1 MSEEEKT
8 VQEKDRESKVTFYD
22 IVKNEEIKT
31 YLEKGDKYIGTMGF
45 TNHSLLHAQRAAKV
59 AYTILT
65 ALNFD
70 KRTAELARIAGY
82 IHDIGNVVNR
92 IDHAQSSA
100 VIAFNILTR
109 LGMEPREIAKVIA
122 AIGNHDEGTGTPVN
136 QVAAALILADKT
148 DVRRSRV
155 RNREASSFDIHD
167 RVNYAVTQSDVTVL
181 TDKTIRLD
189 LKIDTE
195 ICSLVDYFEIFLS
208 RMLMCKRAAD
218 FLGTTFELIINDTK
232 LI

>member
-1 MSEEEKT
+1 MPNKEKGNT
-8 VQEKDRESKVTFYD
+8 ERGAGVTFYD

-31 YLEKGDKYIGTMGF
+31 YLEKGDKYIGTMGY
-45 TNHSLLHAQRAAKV
+45 TDHSLLHAQRAAKV
-59 AYTILT
+59 AYSILT
-65 ALNFD
+65 ALNYD

-100 VIAFNILTR
+100 VIAFHILTR

-136 QVAAALILADKT
+136 HIAAALILADKT

-155 RNREASSFDIHD
+155 RNREMSSFDIHD
-167 RVNYAVTQSDVTVL
+167 RVNYAVTQSDVSVL
-181 TDKTIRLD
+181 HDKTIRLE

-195 ICSLVDYFEIFLS
+195 ICSLMDYFEIFLT
-208 RMLMCKRAAD
+208 RMVMCKRAAD
-218 FLGTTFELIINDTK
+218 SLGTSFELIINGTK
-232 LI
+232 LV

>member
-1 MSEEEKT
+1 MEEEKL
-8 VQEKDRESKVTFYD
+8 VTFQD
-22 IVKNEEIKT
+22 IVKNAEIKT
-31 YLEKGDKYIGTMGF
+31 YLEKGNKYIGTLGY
-45 TNHSLLHAQRAAKV
+45 TDHSLLHAQRAAKV
-59 AYTILT
+59 AHMIMT

-109 LGMEPREIAKVIA
+109 LGMEPNEIAKVIA

-136 QVAAALILADKT
+136 QIAAALIIADKT

-155 RNREASSFDIHD
+155 RTRDQMAFDIHD
-167 RVNYAVTQSDVTVL
+167 RVNYAATQSDVTVL
-181 TDKTIRLD
+181 ADKTIRLD
-189 LKIDTE
+189 LKIDAE
-195 ICSLVDYFEIFLS
+195 ICSLIDYFEIFLA
-208 RMLMCKRAAD
+208 RMLMCRRAAD
-218 FLGTTFELIINDTK
+218 FLGTKFELIINDTK